1 MSDGKGRASIISVA
15 REAGVSLQ
23 TVSNVLNFPERVKP
37 ETKLKVL
44 QAIEKLNYTPNL
56 SARRL
61 RSSRSS
67 SIAVRV
73 DSNAS
78 IGLGSEGL
86 YSGYIQDEFVYELV
100 KAAEI
105 RGIKV
110 LTYTCQ
116 PSDDEVLKLKKLI
129 DSRDVDG
136 FLLTSTV
143 EEDPRLKYLL
153 GRNVPFLSFG
163 RPWGSSSEFANSY
176 PWIDVDGAS
185 GTRDATRMF
194 WELGHRK
201 IGYIGWKATSP
212 HPIKPK
218 SVADDRLL
226 GWSNSLAQLMEL
238 KSKKSM
244 RDQCELGYESIA
256 SARESTGR
264 LLSRHP
270 DIDAIV
276 CASDTLALGAQME
289 IASLKKTIPVSGFD
303 NSPTSRVFNFSSLD
317 QNISEVASLALKVL
331 MGEEGNSIRKST
343 LPRPLSEPNLL
354 IPPRLVVR

>member
-1 MSDGKGRASIISVA
+1 MDKTRASIVSVA

-37 ETKLKVL
+37 ETTKKVL
-44 QAIEKLNYTPNL
+44 AAIEKLNYTPNL

-61 RSSRSS
+61 RSKKSS

-73 DSNAS
+73 DSNAPV
-78 IGLGSEGL
+78 GKGSDGL

-100 KAAEI
+100 RASEI

-110 LTYTCQ
+110 FTYTCD
-116 PSDDEVLKLKKLI
+116 PGENEVDKLTKLI
-129 DSRDVDG
+129 NSRDVDG

-143 EEDPRLKYLL
+143 EADPRLKYLID
-153 GRNVPFLSFG
+153 RNVPFLSFG
-163 RPWGSSSEFANSY
+163 RPWGSSAEFASSY
-176 PWIDVDGAS
+176 PWVDVDGAS
-185 GTRDATRMF
+185 GTRDATKMF
-194 WELGHRK
+194 WKLGHRT
-201 IGYIGWKATSP
+201 IGFLGWRTTNPSST
-212 HPIKPK
+212 KPK

-226 GWSNSLAQLMEL
+226 GWSQTYAEL
-238 KSKKSM
+238 RDSKAKKSP
-244 RDQCELGYESIA
+244 RDYCELGDETIA
-256 SARESTGR
+256 SARASAAR

-289 IASLKKTIPVSGFD
+289 IASLKKNIPVSGFD
-303 NSPTSRVFNFSSLD
+303 NSPTSKVFNFSSLD
-317 QNISEVASLALKVL
+317 QNISEIASLALKVL
-331 MGEEGNSIRKST
+331 MGDEGNSIRKIDS
-343 LPRPLSEPNLL
+343 SKQIAEPNLI

>member
-1 MSDGKGRASIISVA
+1 MDKIRPSIVAVA

-37 ETKLKVL
+37 ETTKKVL
-44 QAIEKLNYTPNL
+44 AAIEKLNYTPNL

-61 RSSRSS
+61 RSKKSS

-73 DSNAS
+73 DSNAPV
-78 IGLGSEGL
+78 GKGSDGL

-100 KAAEI
+100 RASEI

-110 LTYTCQ
+110 FTYTCD
-116 PSDDEVLKLKKLI
+116 PGENEVDKLTKLI
-129 DSRDVDG
+129 NSRDVDG

-143 EEDPRLKYLL
+143 EADPRLKYLID
-153 GRNVPFLSFG
+153 RNVPFLSFG
-163 RPWGSSSEFANSY
+163 RPWGSSAEFASSY
-176 PWIDVDGAS
+176 PWVDVDGAS
-185 GTRDATRMF
+185 GTRDATKMF
-194 WELGHRK
+194 WKLGHRT
-201 IGYIGWKATSP
+201 IGFLGWRTTNPSST
-212 HPIKPK
+212 KPK

-226 GWSNSLAQLMEL
+226 GWSQTYAEL
-238 KSKKSM
+238 RDSKAKKSP
-244 RDQCELGYESIA
+244 RDYCELGDETIA
-256 SARESTGR
+256 SARASAAR

-289 IASLKKTIPVSGFD
+289 IASLKKNIPVSGFD
-303 NSPTSRVFNFSSLD
+303 NSPTSKVFNFSSLD
-317 QNISEVASLALKVL
+317 QNISEIASLALKVL
-331 MGEEGNSIRKST
+331 MGDEGNSIRKIDS
-343 LPRPLSEPNLL
+343 SKQIAEPNLI

>member
-1 MSDGKGRASIISVA
+1 MDKSRSSIISVA

-37 ETKLKVL
+37 ETTEKVL
-44 QAIEKLNYTPNL
+44 RAIEKLNYTPNL

-61 RSSRSS
+61 RSRKSS
-67 SIAVRV
+67 AIAVRV

-78 IGLGSEGL
+78 MGKGSDGL

-100 KAAEI
+100 RASEK

-110 LTYTCQ
+110 MTYTCE
-116 PSDDEVLKLKKLI
+116 PNEDEVTKLKKLI

-143 EEDPRLKYLL
+143 QEDPRLQYLL
-153 GRNVPFLSFG
+153 DRHVPFLSFG
-163 RPWGSSSEFANSY
+163 RPWGSSAEFASSY

-185 GTRDATRMF
+185 GTRDATKMF
-194 WELGHRK
+194 WELGCQK
-201 IGYIGWKATSP
+201 IGFLGWKTKNP
-212 HPIKPK
+212 NPLKPK

-226 GWSNSLAQLMEL
+226 GWSQTYAQLLGL
-238 KSKKSM
+238 KSSKSN
-244 RDQCELGYESIA
+244 RDYCELGDESID
-256 SARESTGR
+256 SARESTTK
-264 LLSRHP
+264 LLARHP
-270 DIDAIV
+270 EIDAIV

-289 IASLKKTIPVSGFD
+289 ITRLKKAIPVSGFD
-303 NSPTSRVFNFSSLD
+303 NSPTSKVFNFSSLD

-331 MGEEGNSIRKST
+331 MGEEGNSIRKLSV
-343 LPRPLSEPNLL
+343 PNQISEPNLI

>member
-1 MSDGKGRASIISVA
+1 MDKTRASIVSVA

-37 ETKLKVL
+37 ETTKKVL
-44 QAIEKLNYTPNL
+44 AAIEKLNYTPNL

-61 RSSRSS
+61 RSKKSS

-73 DSNAS
+73 DSNAPV
-78 IGLGSEGL
+78 GKGSDGL

-100 KAAEI
+100 RASEI

-110 LTYTCQ
+110 FTYTCD
-116 PSDDEVLKLKKLI
+116 PGENEVDKLTKLI
-129 DSRDVDG
+129 NSRDVDG

-143 EEDPRLKYLL
+143 EADPRLKYLID
-153 GRNVPFLSFG
+153 RNVPFLSFG
-163 RPWGSSSEFANSY
+163 RPWGSSAEFASSY
-176 PWIDVDGAS
+176 PWVDVDGAS
-185 GTRDATRMF
+185 GTRDATKMF
-194 WELGHRK
+194 WKLGHRT
-201 IGYIGWKATSP
+201 IGFLGWRTTNPSST
-212 HPIKPK
+212 KPK

-226 GWSNSLAQLMEL
+226 GWSQTYAEL
-238 KSKKSM
+238 RDSKAKKSP
-244 RDQCELGYESIA
+244 RDYCELGDETIA
-256 SARESTGR
+256 SARASAAR

-289 IASLKKTIPVSGFD
+289 IASLKKNIPVSGFD
-303 NSPTSRVFNFSSLD
+303 NSPTSKVFNFSSLD

-331 MGEEGNSIRKST
+331 MGDEGNSIRKIDS
-343 LPRPLSEPNLL
+343 SKQIAEPNLI

>member
-1 MSDGKGRASIISVA
+1 MDKVRASIVSVA

-37 ETKLKVL
+37 ETTKKVL
-44 QAIEKLNYTPNL
+44 AAIEKLNYTPHL

-61 RSSRSS
+61 RSKKSS

-73 DSNAS
+73 DSNAPV
-78 IGLGSEGL
+78 GKGSDGL

-100 KAAEI
+100 RASEI

-110 LTYTCQ
+110 LTYTCD
-116 PSDDEVLKLKKLI
+116 PGENEVDKLTKLI
-129 DSRDVDG
+129 NSRDVDG

-143 EEDPRLKYLL
+143 EADPRLSYLID
-153 GRNVPFLSFG
+153 RNVPFLSFG
-163 RPWGSSSEFANSY
+163 RPWGSSAEFANSY
-176 PWIDVDGAS
+176 PWVDVDGAS
-185 GTRDATRMF
+185 GTRDATKMF
-194 WELGHRK
+194 WKLGYRT
-201 IGYIGWKATSP
+201 IGFLGWTTTNPSP
-212 HPIKPK
+212 TKPK

-226 GWSNSLAQLMEL
+226 GWSQTYAEL
-238 KSKKSM
+238 KDSKSKKSP
-244 RDQCELGYESIA
+244 RDYCELGDETIA
-256 SARESTGR
+256 SARASAAR

-289 IASLKKTIPVSGFD
+289 IASLKKNIPVSGFD
-303 NSPTSRVFNFSSLD
+303 NSPTSKVFNFSSLD
-317 QNISEVASLALKVL
+317 QNISEIASLALKVL
-331 MGEEGNSIRKST
+331 MGDEGNSIRKIDS
-343 LPRPLSEPNLL
+343 SKQIAEPNLI

>member
-1 MSDGKGRASIISVA
+1 MDKTRASIVSVA

-37 ETKLKVL
+37 ETTKKVL
-44 QAIEKLNYTPNL
+44 AAIEKLNYTPNL

-61 RSSRSS
+61 RSKKSS

-73 DSNAS
+73 DSNAPV
-78 IGLGSEGL
+78 GKGSDGL

-100 KAAEI
+100 RASEV

-110 LTYTCQ
+110 FTYTCD
-116 PSDDEVLKLKKLI
+116 PGENEVDKLTKLI
-129 DSRDVDG
+129 NSRDVDG

-143 EEDPRLKYLL
+143 EADPRLKYLID
-153 GRNVPFLSFG
+153 RNVPFLSFG
-163 RPWGSSSEFANSY
+163 RPWGSSAEFASSY
-176 PWIDVDGAS
+176 PWVDVDGAS
-185 GTRDATRMF
+185 GTRDATKMF
-194 WELGHRK
+194 WKLGHRT
-201 IGYIGWKATSP
+201 IGFLGWRTTNPSST
-212 HPIKPK
+212 KPK

-226 GWSNSLAQLMEL
+226 GWSQTYAEL
-238 KSKKSM
+238 RDSKAKKSP
-244 RDQCELGYESIA
+244 RDYCELGDETIA
-256 SARESTGR
+256 SARASVAR

-289 IASLKKTIPVSGFD
+289 IASLKKNIPVSGFD
-303 NSPTSRVFNFSSLD
+303 NSPTSKVFNFSSLD
-317 QNISEVASLALKVL
+317 QNISEIASLALKVL
-331 MGEEGNSIRKST
+331 MGDEGNSIRKIDS
-343 LPRPLSEPNLL
+343 SKQIAEPNLI

>member
-1 MSDGKGRASIISVA
+1 MDKTRASIVSVA

-37 ETKLKVL
+37 ETTKKVL
-44 QAIEKLNYTPNL
+44 AAIEKLNYTPNL

-61 RSSRSS
+61 RSKKSS

-73 DSNAS
+73 DSNAPV
-78 IGLGSEGL
+78 GKGSDGL

-100 KAAEI
+100 RASEI

-110 LTYTCQ
+110 FTYTCD
-116 PSDDEVLKLKKLI
+116 PGENEVDKLTKLI
-129 DSRDVDG
+129 NSRDVDG

-143 EEDPRLKYLL
+143 EADPRLKYLID
-153 GRNVPFLSFG
+153 RNVPFLSFG
-163 RPWGSSSEFANSY
+163 RPWGSSAEFASSY
-176 PWIDVDGAS
+176 PWVDVDGAS
-185 GTRDATRMF
+185 GTRDATKMF
-194 WELGHRK
+194 WKLGHRT
-201 IGYIGWKATSP
+201 IGFLGWRTTNPSST
-212 HPIKPK
+212 KPK

-226 GWSNSLAQLMEL
+226 GWSQTYAEL
-238 KSKKSM
+238 RDSKAKKSP
-244 RDQCELGYESIA
+244 RDYCELGDETIA
-256 SARESTGR
+256 SARASTAR

-289 IASLKKTIPVSGFD
+289 IASLKKNIPVSGFD
-303 NSPTSRVFNFSSLD
+303 NSPTSKVFNFSSLD
-317 QNISEVASLALKVL
+317 QNISEIASLALKVL
-331 MGEEGNSIRKST
+331 MGDEGNSIRKIDS
-343 LPRPLSEPNLL
+343 SKQIAEPNLI

>member
-1 MSDGKGRASIISVA
+1 MDKTRPSIISVA

-37 ETKLKVL
+37 NTTEKVL
-44 QAIEKLNYTPNL
+44 QAIDKLKYTPNL

-61 RSSRSS
+61 RSRKSS

-73 DSNAS
+73 DSNAPM
-78 IGLGSEGL
+78 GKGSDGL

-100 KAAEI
+100 RASEM

-110 LTYTCQ
+110 FTYTCE
-116 PSDDEVLKLKKLI
+116 PNENEIEKLAKLI
-129 DSRDVDG
+129 DSGDVDG

-143 EEDPRLKYLL
+143 EADPRLKYLL
-153 GRNVPFLSFG
+153 DRHVPFLSFG
-163 RPWGSSSEFANSY
+163 RPWGSSVEFANSY

-185 GTRDATRMF
+185 GTRDATKMF
-194 WELGHRK
+194 WELGHRE
-201 IGYIGWKATSP
+201 IGFIGWKTSNP
-212 HPIKPK
+212 NLARPK

-226 GWSNSLAQLMEL
+226 GWSQTRAQLMGL
-238 KSKKSM
+238 KPKKSD
-244 RDQCELGYESIA
+244 RDFCELGDETIA
-256 SARESTGR
+256 SARASTRR
-264 LLSRHP
+264 LLTRHAE
-270 DIDAIV
+270 IEAIV

-289 IASLKKTIPVSGFD
+289 ISHLGKTIPVSGFD
-303 NSPTSRVFNFSSLD
+303 NSPTSKVFNFSSLD

-331 MGEEGNSIRKST
+331 MGEEGNSIRKISS
-343 LPRPLSEPNLL
+343 PKHISEPNLI